1 MISRGILLMASGLL
15 AAQVPHPTQQG
26 VPAAPAPA
34 GQNAPVYQYRI
45 TAVSRTIPAVN
56 YSRHGGST
64 PIDFRG
70 TGLMPE
76 ARGEARVDSRQGAT
90 RIEAKMEKLTP
101 ATQFGPEYL
110 TYVLWAITPEG
121 RAENLGEVVLDGSKS
136 RLETTTPLQAFGL
149 LVTAEPYFAVTQPS
163 DVVVMENVIRNDTTG
178 TIQAVNARY
187 ELLQRGV
194 YVTDRERFTPVVISP
209 KGPLQLAQAENAVKI
224 ARLAGADRYAAE
236 TLARAENDLQNA
248 RQYWSR
254 GKSNSRTV
262 QTTARSATQMA
273 EDARVIAYRR
283 IQEERQAAERA
294 AAEQAR
300 QEAALRTAEA
310 QRAQADRLA
319 AEKARA
325 DAERAQSQAESLA
338 QRAQADRAAAEA
350 EAERARAAADQARA
364 ERDEMRRRLVQQLG
378 TILETRETA
387 RGVIVSIGDV
397 LFDFDR
403 ATLKQDARE
412 RLAKVAGVLLAY
424 PGLVLHLEGHTDS
437 VGTEAYNRKL
447 SLERAEAV
455 RNYFIQQGVQG
466 GNATA
471 AGLGQDHPVA
481 SNDTA
486 EGRQQNRRVEL
497 VVTGD
502 VIGVP
507 SAAGASRPALQP
519 APLP

>member
-1 MISRGILLMASGLL
+1 MISKGILLVASSLL
-15 AAQVPHPTQQG
+15 AAQVPNPTQQG
-26 VPAAPAPA
+26 APAEPAAAN
-34 GQNAPVYQYRI
+34 QNAPLYRYRI
-45 TAVSRTIPAVN
+45 TVVSRAIPAVN
-56 YSRHGGST
+56 YSRHSGST

-76 ARGEARVDSRQGAT
+76 AKGEARVDSRPGAT
-90 RIEAKMEKLTP
+90 RIDAKMEKLTP

-121 RAENLGEVVLDGSKS
+121 RAENLGEVVLDGDKG

-149 LVTAEPYFAVTQPS
+149 VVTAEPYFAVTQPS
-163 DVVVMENVIRNDTTG
+163 DVVVMENVVRKDTTG
-178 TIQAVNARY
+178 TIQAVNAKY

-194 YVTDRERFTPVVISP
+194 YVSDRQRFTPVAINP
-209 KGPLQLAQAENAVKI
+209 EGPLQLAQAENAVKI

-236 TLARAENDLQNA
+236 TLARAETDLQNA

-254 GKSNSRTV
+254 GKSNSRVV
-262 QTTARSATQMA
+262 QTTARAATQAA

-294 AAEQAR
+294 AAEQA
-300 QEAALRTAEA
+300 QQVAARRTAEA
-310 QRAQADRLA
+310 QRAQADRAA
-319 AEKARA
+319 AEQARA
-325 DAERAQSQAESLA
+325 DAERLAE
-338 QRAQADRAAAEA
+338 RAQADRAAAET
-350 EAERARAAADQARA
+350 EAERARAAADQARR
-364 ERDEMRRRLVQQLG
+364 ERDEMRRRLIQQLG

-424 PGLVLHLEGHTDS
+424 PGLNLRLEGHTDS
-437 VGTEAYNRKL
+437 VGTQAYNMKL
-447 SLERAEAV
+447 SHERAEAV
-455 RNYFIQQGVQG
+455 RSYFIEQGVRG
-466 GNATA
+466 GNITA
-471 AGLGQDHPVA
+471 AGLGPDQPVA

-502 VIGVP
+502 VIGIP
-507 SAAGASRPALQP
+507 NAGDASRPAPQP
-519 APLP
+519 